1 MCSEIH
7 PLECHRF
14 SLVAKYFHEHG
25 YEVRHIIK
33 EGECITHEQLEKE
46 MVSKYLH
53 SKKHLLSEI
62 DELFDSY
69 TANDQLRDAY
79 ILKNKEIGYRI
90 NQQDYNLD

>member
-1 MCSEIH
+1 MID
-7 PLECHRF
+7 
-14 SLVAKYFHEHG
+14 
-25 YEVRHIIK
+25 
-33 EGECITHEQLEKE
+33 
-46 MVSKYLH
+46 
-53 SKKHLLSEI
+53 I